1 MAVKKKIYKYHTSH
15 SYKDVATGLTS
26 QLTTQLYQ
34 IGVYGIIN
42 NNPSLQFSTSPSKL
56 MSTETKLKKAESKGE
71 ITDLKFG
78 RLIEVQEVDGLWK
91 EVIN

>member
-1 MAVKKKIYKYHTSH
+1 MAVKNKTYKYHTSH

-26 QLTTQLYQ
+26 QLITQLYQ

-56 MSTETKLKKAESKGE
+56 VKTEAKT
-71 ITDLKFG
+71 
-78 RLIEVQEVDGLWK
+78 
-91 EVIN
+91 